1 MGVNIPVV
9 PLTTVDVRAFA
20 PFVFF
25 KIVMPAPEPR
35 RVIELWINNKLF
47 TVNVPALSITTWP
60 EGQLSNFA
68 WIAAESSLPLGE
80 RVAQMVVRLGI
91 PPLDI
96 IPGFQGK
103 FLSDGM
109 TVWAWTSPA
118 APSIKIAKV
127 QTPNLLGIIAFPLN

>member
-1 MGVNIPVV
+1 
-9 PLTTVDVRAFA
+9 
-20 PFVFF
+20 
-25 KIVMPAPEPR
+25 
-35 RVIELWINNKLF
+35 
-47 TVNVPALSITTWP
+47 
-60 EGQLSNFA
+60 
-68 WIAAESSLPLGE
+68 
-80 RVAQMVVRLGI
+80 MVVRLGI

-118 APSIKIAKV
+118 DASIKIASV